1 MGQRLRIIRRSGVIF
16 TSSVGQHPR
25 GPSPRRVPR
34 REFRSALR
42 LKPWADADYS
52 DDVDFWDD
60 RDDDEPIHGQLMD
73 FNELDPD
80 ECNCDGFCKP
90 GYCDMN
96 PNSYFYAENAED
108 PECA

>member
-1 MGQRLRIIRRSGVIF
+1 MDDRNGRRIVRRSGVIF
-16 TSSVGQHPR
+16 TRSVGQHPS
-25 GPSPRRVPR
+25 GPHPRRMPICDAR
-34 REFRSALR
+34 PAPPLN
-42 LKPWADADYS
+42 PWEGVGHD
-52 DDVDFWDD
+52 DFWDD
-60 RDDDEPIHGQLMD
+60 CEDDEPIHGQLTD

-80 ECNCDGFCKP
+80 ECNCDGFCKQ